1 MIGLFDERS
10 EIYNYQ
16 KDSPLSNENDEL
28 WYTEQGKGLEGLAPE
43 TMYNMMENSINYVVD
58 VAVQNSELALN
69 QAYMGSGPQS
79 LKDTL
84 AGGSLLPQ
92 YVFTGIL
99 ADERL
104 LNPLWD
110 NPDFWNK
117 YLEVVQIIP
126 SDCYLESQ

>member
-1 MIGLFDERS
+1 M
-10 EIYNYQ
+10 
-16 KDSPLSNENDEL
+16 SNENDVL
-28 WYTEQGKGLEGLAPE
+28 WYTEQGKGLEGLAAE
-43 TMYNMMENSINYVVD
+43 TMYNMIESLINYVVD
-58 VAVQNSELALN
+58 LAVQNSELALK
-69 QAYMGSGPQS
+69 QAYMGSGSQS

-99 ADERL
+99 TDERL